1 VFSESGWPEYFW
13 EEEMRDSTSI
23 RKFKATLHVLGMF
36 LGAEDLINHYV
47 MRSSEQRRAR
57 RADMKAKG

>member
-1 VFSESGWPEYFW
+1 
-13 EEEMRDSTSI
+13 MRDSTSI